1 MSILTARRLSFFFLC
16 VPSHNIFLTF
26 FAKSFAVSII
36 IVTFVAEL
44 ERTEKNGRVEN
55 LNY

>member
-36 IVTFVAEL
+36 VTFVAEL